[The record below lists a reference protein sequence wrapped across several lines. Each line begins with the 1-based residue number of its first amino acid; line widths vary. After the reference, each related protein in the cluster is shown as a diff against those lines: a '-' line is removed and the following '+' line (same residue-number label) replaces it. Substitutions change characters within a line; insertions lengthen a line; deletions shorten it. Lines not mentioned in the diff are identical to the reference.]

1 MIRNIILFF
10 LLPSLIIAFILSFA
24 GFTQVASGEGFHL
37 WIKSVN
43 SSYANWSFEIPKIPK
58 INLLDTYEPVKSAPL
73 RVVTVPIF
81 NTTTTFKQKFV
92 NFVNF
97 FITLVNGLS
106 AVINILIGIVN
117 ILIEVI
123 QFILTMVYCIKDIPQ
138 YANIGNDSMLLWWY
152 QNVG

>member
-1 MIRNIILFF
+1 MLFF
-10 LLPSLIIAFILSFA
+10 VFPSLIIAFVLSFA

-37 WIKSVN
+37 WINSVN
-43 SSYANWSFEIPKIPK
+43 NAYADWSFQIPKIPK
-58 INLLDTYEPVKSAPL
+58 IQLLDTYEPVKSAPL

-81 NTTTTFKQKFV
+81 NTNTTFKQKFV

-106 AVINILIGIVN
+106 AVINILIGIIN
-117 ILIEVI
+117 IIIEVI
-123 QFILTMVYCIKDIPQ
+123 QFILTMVYCVKDIPT
-138 YANIGNDSMLLWWY
+138 YANIGNDSLNIWWY